1 MSPLSLAALLGVAA
15 CVIVGAVYP
24 FVLRYAIRH
33 NIVDNPNARKLQRT
47 PVPVL
52 GGVAVFG
59 GVLPT
64 MLAMMACK
72 TAFSSQTTIIC
83 LCGITIMLAI
93 GIWDDRRDISATFRF
108 FVEILVVVLM
118 LMAARCPIN
127 DFHGLWGI
135 HNIPWH
141 LSWPLSVVAGVGI
154 INAINLIDGVNGYS
168 SGYVI
173 LASLLFATFFFHTGD
188 NTLGCIALI
197 GAGALIPFYLHN
209 VFGAKSKMFIGDG
222 GTLMM
227 GTAVAF
233 YVAKCLTSGN
243 GVQELEANNFGV
255 IAFTLAVL
263 NIPVFDTLRVMSVRI
278 IRGLSPF
285 HPDKTHLH
293 HLFIDMGFSH
303 SGTTTAILLMNM
315 LTVLVW
321 YLSWRLGASI
331 NVQTYIVVFLG
342 ILNTFIFYKFMKIQ
356 AEKDSRIYRFM
367 LSLGEHT
374 HIGHTRFWQFMRRNI
389 DRMS

>member
-1 MSPLSLAALLGVAA
+1 MNQIVIAVLLGAVA
-15 CVIVGAVYP
+15 CVIVTLIYP
-24 FVLRYAIRH
+24 FVLRYAIKH
-33 NIVDNPNARKLQRT
+33 HIVDNPNARKLQRT
-47 PVPVL
+47 PVPVF

-59 GVLPT
+59 GLLPM
-64 MLAMMACK
+64 ML
-72 TAFSSQTTIIC
+72 TAGIFFDKTTIAIN
-83 LCGITIMLAI
+83 LCSISIMLAI
-93 GIWDDRRDISATFRF
+93 GVWDDRRDISAAFRF

-118 LMAARCPIN
+118 MLASGCIID

-135 HNIPWH
+135 HGLPWYI
-141 LSWPLSVVAGVGI
+141 SWPLSIIACVGI

-173 LASLLFATFFFHTGD
+173 ISCILFAAFFFHCGM
-188 NTLGCIALI
+188 NTLGCLALI

-209 VFGAKSKMFIGDG
+209 VFGVKSKMFIGDG

-233 YVAKCLTSGN
+233 FVASCLSSASLTQDLVN
-243 GVQELEANNFGV
+243 QNFGL

-278 IRGLSPF
+278 IRGHSPF

-293 HLFIDMGFSH
+293 HLFIDLGFSH
-303 SGTTTAILLMNM
+303 SGTTTAILLMNI

-321 YLSWRLGASI
+321 FLSWKLGAPI
-331 NVQTYIVVFLG
+331 DMQTYIVVALG
-342 ILNTFIFYKFMKIQ
+342 ILNTFVFYKFMRIQ
-356 AEKDSRIYRFM
+356 ANRDSRIYKAM
-367 LSLGEHT
+367 LHLGSLT
-374 HIGHTRFWQFMRRNI
+374 HIGHTRFWTFMREMV
-389 DRMS
+389 DRMG

>member
-1 MSPLSLAALLGVAA
+1 MNPNILAALTGVAA
-15 CVIVGAVYP
+15 CVIVTLIYP

-52 GGVAVFG
+52 GGVAVFT

-64 MLAMMACK
+64 VVATGIFLNDPKA
-72 TAFSSQTTIIC
+72 IVVN
-83 LCGITIMLAI
+83 LCSITVMLAI
-93 GIWDDRRDISATFRF
+93 GVWDDRRDISAIFRF
-108 FVEILVVVLM
+108 FVEILVVFLM
-118 LMAARCPIN
+118 MLAAGCSID

-135 HNIPWH
+135 HGVPWYV
-141 LSWPLSVVAGVGI
+141 SWPLSIIAGVGI

-168 SGYVI
+168 SGYGI
-173 LASLLFATFFFHTGD
+173 ISCFMFAAFFFHCGMV
-188 NTLGCIALI
+188 TLACLALI
-197 GAGALIPFYLHN
+197 GAGALIPFFLHN
-209 VFGAKSKMFIGDG
+209 VFGGKSKMFIGDG

-227 GTAVAF
+227 GTAIAFFVAN
-233 YVAKCLTSGN
+233 CLSSGSPT
-243 GVQELEANNFGV
+243 QELEENNFGL

-278 IRGLSPF
+278 SRGLSPF

-303 SGTTTAILLMNM
+303 SGTTTAILSMNI
-315 LTVLVW
+315 LTVTIW
-321 YLSWRLGASI
+321 FLSWKLGASI
-331 NVQTYIVVFLG
+331 DLQTYIVVALG
-342 ILNTFIFYKFMKIQ
+342 ILNTFVFYKFMRIQ
-356 AEKDSRIYRFM
+356 AERDSRIYKAM
-367 LSLGEHT
+367 LHLGSLT
-374 HIGHTRFWQFMRRNI
+374 HIGHTRLWTFMREMV

>member
-1 MSPLSLAALLGVAA
+1 MNQIVIAVLLGAVA
-15 CVIVGAVYP
+15 CVIVTLIYP
-24 FVLRYAIRH
+24 FVLRYAIKH
-33 NIVDNPNARKLQRT
+33 HIVDNPNARKLQRT
-47 PVPVL
+47 PVPVF

-59 GVLPT
+59 GLLPM
-64 MLAMMACK
+64 MLAAGIFFDK
-72 TAFSSQTTIIC
+72 TTIAIN
-83 LCGITIMLAI
+83 LCSISIMLAI
-93 GIWDDRRDISATFRF
+93 GVWDDRRDISAVFRF

-118 LMAARCPIN
+118 MLASGCYIDN
-127 DFHGLWGI
+127 FHGLWGI
-135 HNIPWH
+135 HGLPWYI
-141 LSWPLSVVAGVGI
+141 SWPLSIIAGVGI

-173 LASLLFATFFFHTGD
+173 ISCILFALFFFHCGM
-188 NTLGCIALI
+188 NTLGCLALI

-209 VFGAKSKMFIGDG
+209 VFGGKSKMFIGDG

-233 YVAKCLTSGN
+233 FVASCLSSASPA
-243 GVQELEANNFGV
+243 QDLENQNFGL

-303 SGTTTAILLMNM
+303 SGTTTAILLMNI

-321 YLSWRLGASI
+321 FISWKLGASI
-331 NVQTYIVVFLG
+331 DMQTYIVVALG
-342 ILNTFIFYKFMKIQ
+342 ILNTFVFYKFMRIQ
-356 AEKDSRIYRFM
+356 AERDSRIYKVMQR
-367 LSLGEHT
+367 LGSLT
-374 HIGHTRFWQFMRRNI
+374 HIGHTRFWAFMREMV
-389 DRMS
+389 DRMG

>member
-1 MSPLSLAALLGVAA
+1 MNQIVIAVLLGAVA
-15 CVIVGAVYP
+15 CVIVTLIYP
-24 FVLRYAIRH
+24 FVLRYAIKH
-33 NIVDNPNARKLQRT
+33 HIVDNPNARKLQRT
-47 PVPVL
+47 PVPVF

-59 GVLPT
+59 GLLPM
-64 MLAMMACK
+64 ML
-72 TAFSSQTTIIC
+72 TAGIFFDKTTIAIN
-83 LCGITIMLAI
+83 LCSISIMLAI
-93 GIWDDRRDISATFRF
+93 GVWDDRRDISAAFRF

-118 LMAARCPIN
+118 MLASGCIID

-135 HNIPWH
+135 HGLPWYI
-141 LSWPLSVVAGVGI
+141 SWPLSIIACVGI

-173 LASLLFATFFFHTGD
+173 ISCILFAAFFFHCGM
-188 NTLGCIALI
+188 NTLGCLALI

-209 VFGAKSKMFIGDG
+209 VFGVKSKMFIGDG

-233 YVAKCLTSGN
+233 FVASCLSSASLTQDLVN
-243 GVQELEANNFGV
+243 QNFGL

-278 IRGLSPF
+278 IRGHSPF

-293 HLFIDMGFSH
+293 HLFIDLGFSH
-303 SGTTTAILLMNM
+303 SGTTTAILLMNI

-321 YLSWRLGASI
+321 FLSWELGASI
-331 NVQTYIVVFLG
+331 DMQTYIVVALG
-342 ILNTFIFYKFMKIQ
+342 ILNTFVFYKFMRIQ
-356 AEKDSRIYRFM
+356 ANRDSRIYKAM
-367 LSLGEHT
+367 LHLGSLT
-374 HIGHTRFWQFMRRNI
+374 HIGHTRFWTFMREMV
-389 DRMS
+389 DRMG

>member
-1 MSPLSLAALLGVAA
+1 MNQIVIAVLLGAVA
-15 CVIVGAVYP
+15 CVIVTLIYP
-24 FVLRYAIRH
+24 FVLRYAIKH
-33 NIVDNPNARKLQRT
+33 HIVDNPNARKLQRT
-47 PVPVL
+47 PVPVF

-59 GVLPT
+59 GLLPM
-64 MLAMMACK
+64 ML
-72 TAFSSQTTIIC
+72 TAGIFFDKTTIAIN
-83 LCGITIMLAI
+83 LCSISIMLAI
-93 GIWDDRRDISATFRF
+93 GVWDDRRDISAAFRF

-118 LMAARCPIN
+118 MLASGCIID

-135 HNIPWH
+135 HGLPWYI
-141 LSWPLSVVAGVGI
+141 SWPLSIIACVGL

-173 LASLLFATFFFHTGD
+173 ISCILFAAFFFHCGM
-188 NTLGCIALI
+188 NTLGCLALI

-209 VFGAKSKMFIGDG
+209 VFGVKSKMFIGDG

-233 YVAKCLTSGN
+233 FVASCLSSASLTQDLVN
-243 GVQELEANNFGV
+243 QNFGL

-278 IRGLSPF
+278 IRGHSPF

-293 HLFIDMGFSH
+293 HLFIDLGFSH
-303 SGTTTAILLMNM
+303 SGTTTAILLMNI

-321 YLSWRLGASI
+321 FLSWKLGAPI
-331 NVQTYIVVFLG
+331 DMQTYIVVALG
-342 ILNTFIFYKFMKIQ
+342 ILNTFVFYKFMRIQ
-356 AEKDSRIYRFM
+356 ANRDSRIYKAM
-367 LSLGEHT
+367 LHLGSLT
-374 HIGHTRFWQFMRRNI
+374 HIGHTRFWTFMREMV
-389 DRMS
+389 DRMG

>member
-1 MSPLSLAALLGVAA
+1 MNPNNLAALLGVAA
-15 CVIVGAVYP
+15 CAIVTLIYP

-52 GGVAVFG
+52 GGVAVFT

-64 MLAMMACK
+64 VVATGIFFNDFLT
-72 TAFSSQTTIIC
+72 TAVN
-83 LCGITIMLAI
+83 LCSITVMLAI
-93 GIWDDRRDISATFRF
+93 GVWDDRRDISATFRF
-108 FVEILVVVLM
+108 IVEILVVFLM
-118 LMAARCPIN
+118 MLAAGCSID

-135 HNIPWH
+135 HGVPWFI
-141 LSWPLSVVAGVGI
+141 SWPLSIIAGVGI

-168 SGYVI
+168 SGYGI
-173 LASLLFATFFFHTGD
+173 ISCFLFAVFFFHCGMV
-188 NTLGCIALI
+188 TLACLALI
-197 GAGALIPFYLHN
+197 GAGALIPFFLHN
-209 VFGAKSKMFIGDG
+209 VFGGKSKMFIGDG

-227 GTAVAF
+227 GTAIAFFVAS
-233 YVAKCLTSGN
+233 CLSSGSPTRN
-243 GVQELEANNFGV
+243 LEEQNFGL

-278 IRGLSPF
+278 ARGLSPF

-303 SGTTTAILLMNM
+303 SGTTMAILSMNI
-315 LTVLVW
+315 LTVAIW
-321 YLSWRLGASI
+321 FLSWKLGASI
-331 NVQTYIVVFLG
+331 NLQTYIVVALG
-342 ILNTFIFYKFMKIQ
+342 ILDTFVFYKFMRMQ
-356 AEKDSRIYRFM
+356 AARDSGIYRFM
-367 LSLGEHT
+367 LRLGKHS
-374 HIGHTRFWQFMRRNI
+374 HIGHTRFWTFMRDMV

>member
-1 MSPLSLAALLGVAA
+1 MNQIVIAALLGAVA
-15 CVIVGAVYP
+15 CVIVTLIYP
-24 FVLRYAIRH
+24 FVLRYAIKH
-33 NIVDNPNARKLQRT
+33 HIVDNPNARKLQRT
-47 PVPVL
+47 PVPVF

-59 GVLPT
+59 GLLPM
-64 MLAMMACK
+64 ML
-72 TAFSSQTTIIC
+72 TAGIFFDKTTIAVN
-83 LCGITIMLAI
+83 LCSISIMLAI
-93 GIWDDRRDISATFRF
+93 GVWDDRRDISAAFRF

-118 LMAARCPIN
+118 MLASGCIID

-135 HNIPWH
+135 HGLPWYI
-141 LSWPLSVVAGVGI
+141 SWPLSIIACVGI

-173 LASLLFATFFFHTGD
+173 ISCILFAAFFFHCGM
-188 NTLGCIALI
+188 NTLGCLALI

-209 VFGAKSKMFIGDG
+209 VFGVKSKMFIGDG

-233 YVAKCLTSGN
+233 FVASCLSSASLTQDLVN
-243 GVQELEANNFGV
+243 QNFGL

-278 IRGLSPF
+278 IRGHSPF

-293 HLFIDMGFSH
+293 HLFIDLGFSH
-303 SGTTTAILLMNM
+303 SGTTTAILLMNI

-321 YLSWRLGASI
+321 FLSWKLGAPI
-331 NVQTYIVVFLG
+331 DMQTYIVVALG
-342 ILNTFIFYKFMKIQ
+342 ILNTFVFYKFMRIQ
-356 AEKDSRIYRFM
+356 ANRDSRIYKAM
-367 LSLGEHT
+367 LHLGSLT
-374 HIGHTRFWQFMRRNI
+374 HIGHTRFWTFMREMV
-389 DRMS
+389 DRMG

>member
-1 MSPLSLAALLGVAA
+1 MNQIVIAALLGAVA
-15 CVIVGAVYP
+15 CVIVTLIYP
-24 FVLRYAIRH
+24 FVLRYAIKH
-33 NIVDNPNARKLQRT
+33 HIVDNPNARKLQRT
-47 PVPVL
+47 PVPVF

-59 GVLPT
+59 GLLPM
-64 MLAMMACK
+64 ML
-72 TAFSSQTTIIC
+72 TAGIFFDKTTIAVN
-83 LCGITIMLAI
+83 LCSISIMLAI
-93 GIWDDRRDISATFRF
+93 GVWDDRRDISAAFRF

-118 LMAARCPIN
+118 MLASGCIID
-127 DFHGLWGI
+127 DFHGLWGV
-135 HNIPWH
+135 HGLPWYI
-141 LSWPLSVVAGVGI
+141 SWPLSIIACVGI

-173 LASLLFATFFFHTGD
+173 ISCILFAAFFFHCGM
-188 NTLGCIALI
+188 NTLGCLALI

-209 VFGAKSKMFIGDG
+209 VFGVKSKMFIGDG

-233 YVAKCLTSGN
+233 FVASCLSSASPT
-243 GVQELEANNFGV
+243 QDLEMQNFGL

-278 IRGLSPF
+278 IRGHSPF

-293 HLFIDMGFSH
+293 HLFIDLGFSH
-303 SGTTTAILLMNM
+303 SGTTTAILLMNI

-321 YLSWRLGASI
+321 FLSWELGASI
-331 NVQTYIVVFLG
+331 DMQTYIVVALG
-342 ILNTFIFYKFMKIQ
+342 ILNTFVFYKFMRIQ
-356 AEKDSRIYRFM
+356 ANRDSRIYKAM
-367 LSLGEHT
+367 LRLGNLT
-374 HIGHTRFWQFMRRNI
+374 HIGHTRFWSFMREMV